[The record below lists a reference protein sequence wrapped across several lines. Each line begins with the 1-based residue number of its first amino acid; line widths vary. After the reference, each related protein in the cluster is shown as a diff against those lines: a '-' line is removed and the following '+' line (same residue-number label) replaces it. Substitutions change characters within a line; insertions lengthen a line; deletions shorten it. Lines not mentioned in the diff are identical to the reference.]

1 MSDHH
6 VSSNNLHIFMRMYDV
21 FLCVCVFPVE
31 LQTLYSNCTPRRSV
45 VVIILVVGR
54 SFWVTRRLQV
64 QWKRKTQR
72 GHQREGGSCGGEG
85 STPHSCSMQ
94 HVGRNL
100 LVLPLSFFFRF
111 TSKCLAAC
119 RPVFGG
125 PLVPESIYYYNFP
138 YVFLVRSARCTA
150 FFLAFFCFFFLF
162 WQIASGNCGNNLQL
176 TKYEDQLLEH
186 DLCACDSAEGNQ
198 KKRGNKFINLCKI
211 SRLQSFRHCNLIF
224 MVVRLCIYGIH
235 SSVN

>member
-21 FLCVCVFPVE
+21 FLCLCVFPVE

-150 FFLAFFCFFFLF
+150 FFLAFFCFFFSFL
-162 WQIASGNCGNNLQL
+162 ANCVWKLW
-176 TKYEDQLLEH
+176 
-186 DLCACDSAEGNQ
+186 
-198 KKRGNKFINLCKI
+198 
-211 SRLQSFRHCNLIF
+211 
-224 MVVRLCIYGIH
+224 
-235 SSVN
+235 